1 MFNVFPAAFVLFQ
14 DVINLVLAEALPA
27 DLLWQKE
34 ALLKAARKSLV
45 GCDESAWPA
54 AAAAACALAVTL
66 GGNFLPGASNNILLN
81 TPCNPLALRL
91 VLLPACVPGFTWP
104 STIKHLFSW
113 DRECGLGMPWEA
125 TSVVIS
131 GSFHILLDF
140 HVCGLS
146 QGGKSFALGTSRC
159 WERC

>member
-1 MFNVFPAAFVLFQ
+1 MVFNVYPAVFVLFQ

-66 GGNFLPGASNNILLN
+66 GGNYFPGPSNINLLN
-81 TPCNPLALRL
+81 IPCNPLALWL
-91 VLLPACVPGFTWP
+91 VLLHACVSGFTWP
-104 STIKHLFSW
+104 CTIKHSFSW
-113 DRECGLGMPWEA
+113 DRKWGLGMLF
-125 TSVVIS
+125 
-131 GSFHILLDF
+131 GGHICHAFRKLP
-140 HVCGLS
+140 HS
-146 QGGKSFALGTSRC
+146 S
-159 WERC
+159 